1 VIKLFGDG
9 INRGH
14 KVNNKFYSDFDF
26 ERVAE
31 SNRPEDYR
39 TPFQIDRDR
48 LIHSSEFRRL
58 QGKTQV
64 FLPGE
69 NDYYRTRLTHSIEV
83 SQIGR
88 SICNFITKQHN
99 EIFNDEYHIDQ
110 DLVESACLAH
120 DLGHPPFGHAGERTL
135 NKLMEPYGGF
145 EGNAQTL
152 RLLTDIFYTIGE
164 KRRGMKPSRAF
175 LDAILKYKALYS
187 DFNKPKNH
195 FIYDYQKQY
204 IDFVFGGKKF
214 PSELNDPKKLNNFK
228 SIECQIMD
236 WADDTAY
243 AVNDLVDSISGG
255 FITIKKLEKWK
266 EKNRDKIS
274 EENVKTLN
282 KIIEWIREEKYKS
295 KFGSQIGEF
304 ILACSVEERKTFM
317 DDLTNR
323 YKYVLKVDDGII
335 ERVEMYKQ
343 IAIDLVFHS
352 PQLHQMEFKG
362 NNMLKIMFDVF
373 KENYIEEISGI
384 KLLPNFTDQLIK
396 NSSDE
401 NERARIVCDYISGM
415 TDAFALTNYKRLFD
429 PDYSSIADIF

>member
-1 VIKLFGDG
+1 VKNIFY
-9 INRGH
+9 
-14 KVNNKFYSDFDF
+14 NNFDF

-31 SNRPEDYR
+31 SERLEDYR

-83 SQIGR
+83 AQIGR
-88 SICNFITKQHN
+88 SICNFVTKQN
-99 EIFNDEYHIDQ
+99 KDIFSDEYHIDQ

-152 RLLTDIFYTIGE
+152 RLLTDIFYTLGE

-187 DFNKPKNH
+187 DFDKPKNH
-195 FIYDYQKQY
+195 FIFNYQKKY
-204 IDFVFGGKKF
+204 VKFIFGNSKL
-214 PSELNDPKKLNNFK
+214 PDDLNDPDKLNNLK

-255 FITIKKLEKWK
+255 FITIKKLESWK
-266 EKNRDKIS
+266 ANNRSSISSKNI
-274 EENVKTLN
+274 KTLD
-282 KIIEWIREEKYKS
+282 KVIEWIRKENYKS

-304 ILACSVEERKTFM
+304 ILACSIEKRETFM
-317 DDLTNR
+317 DNFTNR
-323 YKYVLKVDDGII
+323 YKYVLKIDDSII
-335 ERVEMYKQ
+335 ERASMYKQ
-343 IAIDLVFHS
+343 IAVDLVFHT

-362 NNMLKIMFDVF
+362 NKMLEMMFDVF
-373 KENYIEEISGI
+373 KENYIEKISGI
-384 KLLPNFTDQLIK
+384 KLLPNFTDQLING
-396 NSSDE
+396 NSDKT
-401 NERARIVCDYISGM
+401 ERARIVCDYISGM
-415 TDAFALTNYKRLFD
+415 TDAFALTNYRRLFD

>member
-1 VIKLFGDG
+1 MRNIFY
-9 INRGH
+9 
-14 KVNNKFYSDFDF
+14 NNFDF

-31 SNRPEDYR
+31 SKRLEDYR

-83 SQIGR
+83 AQIGR
-88 SICNFITKQHN
+88 SICNFVTKEN
-99 EIFNDEYHIDQ
+99 KDIFSDEYHIDQ

-152 RLLTDIFYTIGE
+152 RLLTDIFYTLGE

-187 DFNKPKNH
+187 DFDKPKNH
-195 FIYDYQKQY
+195 FIFNYQKKY
-204 IDFVFGGKKF
+204 VEFIFGNSKL
-214 PSELNDPKKLNNFK
+214 PDDLNDPEELNNLK

-255 FITIKKLEKWK
+255 FITIKKLESWK
-266 EKNRDKIS
+266 ANNRSSISSKNI
-274 EENVKTLN
+274 KTLD
-282 KIIEWIREEKYKS
+282 KVIEWIRKENYKS

-304 ILACSVEERKTFM
+304 ILACSIEKRDTFM
-317 DDLTNR
+317 DNFTNR
-323 YKYVLKVDDGII
+323 YKYVLKIDDSII
-335 ERVEMYKQ
+335 ERVSMYKQ
-343 IAIDLVFHS
+343 IAVDLVFHT

-362 NNMLKIMFDVF
+362 NKMLEMMFDVF
-373 KENYIEEISGI
+373 KENYIEKISGI
-384 KLLPNFTDQLIK
+384 KLLPNFTDQLING
-396 NSSDE
+396 NSDKT
-401 NERARIVCDYISGM
+401 ERARIVCDYISGM
-415 TDAFALTNYKRLFD
+415 TDAFALTNYRRLFD